1 MSIST
6 YILIGVAYM
15 FFIERLADSL
25 AKTLKKP
32 NLTSDLTI
40 YHRLIG
46 IVIWPL
52 GLVIFLYNFIKAKY
66 RL

>member
-6 YILIGVAYM
+6 YILLGVAYM
-15 FFIERLADSL
+15 FFIELLADWL
-25 AKTLKKP
+25 AKSLKRP
-32 NLTSDLTI
+32 NLASDLTI
-40 YHRLIG
+40 YHRLFG
-46 IVIWPL
+46 IIVWPI